1 MDSSLRM
8 LYIAGCWTV
17 RFIMKPVSLLISPLL
32 LVTTLVAQDT
42 ATPSRAED
50 IGAPRHAL
58 GIDVSPTAGK
68 PFSGR
73 DCIDYTSHIENGS
86 NPTVHL
92 DGALVARDSQGR
104 VYREIRIWAP
114 ANPAPLS
121 RLEYVILLDPVAHTL
136 TECKVVARRCMIAD
150 LTPSPQA
157 RPASDETFD
166 TPPYYRHRAD
176 LGSDVIEG
184 VTVEGIR
191 ITSSLDAGV
200 FINNEEPVASLDFW
214 HSPDLGIDLSVTRA
228 YKNGS
233 TRVVH
238 VVGLSRS
245 EPDPALFQP
254 PADFVL
260 DDRRHAEKPKN
271 ENSYK

>member
-1 MDSSLRM
+1 
-8 LYIAGCWTV
+8 
-17 RFIMKPVSLLISPLL
+17 MKPVLMLFPALL
-32 LVTTLVAQDT
+32 LATALAAQDT
-42 ATPSRAED
+42 AAPSRAED
-50 IGAPRHAL
+50 TGAPKHVL

-73 DCIDYTSHIENGS
+73 DCIDYTSHIENR
-86 NPTVHL
+86 NDQTTHL

-104 VYREIRIWAP
+104 VYREIRTWTP

-121 RLEYVILLDPVAHTL
+121 RLRYVILLDPVAHSR
-136 TECKVVARRCMIAD
+136 TECKVAARRCMIAD
-150 LTPSPQA
+150 LTPSPPA
-157 RPASDETFD
+157 RPASEETFD
-166 TPPYYRHRAD
+166 GPPYYLHRVS
-176 LGSDVIEG
+176 LGSDVMDG

-191 ITSSLDAGV
+191 ITSSLEAGV
-200 FINNEEPVASLDFW
+200 FVNNEEPVANLDFW

-238 VVGLSRS
+238 VVDLSLS

-254 PADFVL
+254 PAGFVL
-260 DDRRHAEKPKN
+260 DDRRHPEKPKN
-271 ENSYK
+271 

>member
-1 MDSSLRM
+1 
-8 LYIAGCWTV
+8 
-17 RFIMKPVSLLISPLL
+17 MKPVSLLIPPLL
-32 LVTTLVAQDT
+32 LVTTLAAQDT

-50 IGAPRHAL
+50 IGAPRHVL

-73 DCIDYTSHIENGS
+73 DCIDYTIHVENGS
-86 NPTVHL
+86 NQTVHL

-104 VYREIRIWAP
+104 VYREIRIWTK

-121 RLEYVILLDPVAHTL
+121 RLEYVILLDPVAHTR
-136 TECKVVARRCMIAD
+136 TECKVVARRCRMAD
-150 LTPSPQA
+150 LTPSPPG

-166 TPPYYRHRAD
+166 TPPYYLHRVS

-200 FINNEEPVASLDFW
+200 FVNNEEPVASLDSW
-214 HSPDLGIDLSVTRA
+214 HSPDPGIDLSVTRA

-233 TRVVH
+233 IRVVH

-245 EPDPALFQP
+245 EPDPVLFQP

-260 DDRRHAEKPKN
+260 DDRSQAEP
-271 ENSYK
+271 ED

>member
-1 MDSSLRM
+1 
-8 LYIAGCWTV
+8 
-17 RFIMKPVSLLISPLL
+17 MKPVLLLIPALL
-32 LVTTLVAQDT
+32 LVTTLAAQDT
-42 ATPSRAED
+42 AAPSRAKD

-73 DCIDYTSHIENGS
+73 DCTDFTSHIENRS
-86 NPTVHL
+86 DQTVHL
-92 DGALVARDSQGR
+92 DGALVARDSEGR

-121 RLEYVILLDPVAHTL
+121 RLEYVILLDPVAHTR
-136 TECKVVARRCMIAD
+136 TECKVVARRCMITD
-150 LTPSPQA
+150 LTPSPPT
-157 RPASDETFD
+157 RPSSEATFD
-166 TPPYYRHRAD
+166 APPYYLHRVS

-200 FINNEEPVASLDFW
+200 FVNNEEPVASLDSW
-214 HSPDLGIDLSVTRA
+214 HSADLGIDLSVTRA

-233 TRVVH
+233 TRVLH

-271 ENSYK
+271 

>member
-1 MDSSLRM
+1 
-8 LYIAGCWTV
+8 
-17 RFIMKPVSLLISPLL
+17 MKPVSLLFPALL
-32 LVTTLVAQDT
+32 LATTLAAQDT
-42 ATPSRAED
+42 AAPSRAQDVE
-50 IGAPRHAL
+50 APKHVS

-73 DCIDYTSHIENGS
+73 DCTDYTSRIENRS
-86 NPTVHL
+86 DQTVHL

-104 VYREIRIWAP
+104 VYREIRIWAH
-114 ANPAPLS
+114 ANPAPVS
-121 RLEYVILLDPVAHTL
+121 RLEYVILLDPVAHTR
-136 TECKVVARRCMIAD
+136 TECKVVARRCMISD
-150 LTPSPQA
+150 LTPSPPA

-166 TPPYYRHRAD
+166 APPYYLHRVS

-184 VTVEGIR
+184 ITVEGTR
-191 ITSSLDAGV
+191 ITSALDAGV
-200 FINNEEPVASLDFW
+200 FVNNEEPVASLDFW

-228 YKNGS
+228 YKNGR

-245 EPDPALFQP
+245 EPDPSLFQP
-254 PADFVL
+254 PAGFVL

-271 ENSYK
+271 